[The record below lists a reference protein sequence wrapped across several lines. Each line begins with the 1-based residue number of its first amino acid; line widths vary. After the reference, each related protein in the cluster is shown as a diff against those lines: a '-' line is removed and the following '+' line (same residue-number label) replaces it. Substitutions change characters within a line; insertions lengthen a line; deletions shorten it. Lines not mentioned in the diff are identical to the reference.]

1 MLKYDFLGMF
11 VVAALCF
18 LLFVVILIFFI
29 PSTPPLETAR
39 AAAAQTP
46 LRRVLV
52 RVDVLGYFV
61 SFALLFAA
69 GTMGM
74 MNLPL
79 LVLNVL
85 GGTGQQVGIIYSVSP
100 AFEIPFM
107 LYFGLLATKSDQAR
121 LIRLAVVLAVAYYTL
136 LAFVQVPW
144 QIYPLQIM
152 SAAITAVIGGI
163 AITFFQNFLPDQ
175 PGTATNLYSTAGRI
189 GGTVG
194 YLAFGSV
201 ASAFGHRAVFW
212 ACTGL
217 AVLALAILFAGRV
230 RRPVPVPA

>member
-1 MLKYDFLGMF
+1 
-11 VVAALCF
+11 
-18 LLFVVILIFFI
+18 
-29 PSTPPLETAR
+29 
-39 AAAAQTP
+39 
-46 LRRVLV
+46 
-52 RVDVLGYFV
+52 
-61 SFALLFAA
+61 
-69 GTMGM
+69 
-74 MNLPL
+74 
-79 LVLNVL
+79 
-85 GGTGQQVGIIYSVSP
+85 
-100 AFEIPFM
+100 
-107 LYFGLLATKSDQAR
+107 
-121 LIRLAVVLAVAYYTL
+121 
-136 LAFVQVPW
+136 
-144 QIYPLQIM
+144 M